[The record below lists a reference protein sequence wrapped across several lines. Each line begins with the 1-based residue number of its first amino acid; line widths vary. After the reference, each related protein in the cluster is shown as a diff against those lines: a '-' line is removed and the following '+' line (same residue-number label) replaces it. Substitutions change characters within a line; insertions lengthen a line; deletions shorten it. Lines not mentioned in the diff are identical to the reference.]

1 MALMRTRLSR
11 RSVLLSVPMLAQAL
25 HACAHGGAAKRK
37 QTPYLE
43 LFQTE
48 PVGSERI
55 VVFLPDTSQTRE
67 VLDALCDEL
76 SAKYQL
82 IAVQVQS
89 ADDAGVIAQALTRH
103 RPAALVLM
111 NNPSVAA
118 YGEHQRRQPNAQL
131 PPAVIV
137 MSSFLDGVE
146 RHLRSTTGISYEVPL
161 ITVVT
166 NLRKLIAAPIE
177 RVGVVHRAGL
187 RGFVDHQ
194 AELAKVEQIALLRE
208 EVSSAP
214 NASELKRAVRRLK
227 QGVDALWVLNDDH
240 LLSSRL
246 IVDGWLPALDE
257 RPWVPTIVGVA
268 SLVSPKNAFGTFAVL
283 PDHAALGVQAA
294 DLLFSIAESGWTLP
308 ADARV
313 QLPLSTT
320 TTIDLSSARERFRL
334 REQALSQVDR
344 ILE

>member
-1 MALMRTRLSR
+1 M
-11 RSVLLSVPMLAQAL
+11 SVPVLAQTL
-25 HACAHGGAAKRK
+25 LACVRGGAAKRSS
-37 QTPYLE
+37 QTPYRE
-43 LFQTE
+43 LFQTRA
-48 PVGSERI
+48 VGSERI

-67 VLDALCDEL
+67 VWHAMCDEV
-76 SAKYQL
+76 SADYQL

-89 ADDAGVIAQALTRH
+89 AEDAGVVAQAIARH

-118 YGEHQRRQPNAQL
+118 YGEYQRRDPHAHFL
-131 PPAVIV
+131 PAVIV
-137 MSSFLDGVE
+137 MSSFLDGTE
-146 RHLRSTTGISYEVPL
+146 RHLYATTGISYEVPL

-166 NLRKLIAAPIE
+166 NLRKLIASPIE
-177 RVGVVHRAGL
+177 RVGVVYRTGL
-187 RGFVDHQ
+187 RSFVDHQ
-194 AELAKVEQIALLRE
+194 AELAKVEQIALLGE

-227 QGVDALWVLNDDH
+227 QGADALWVLNDDR
-240 LLSSRL
+240 LLSPRL

-257 RPWVPTIVGVA
+257 RPWVPTIVGVP

-283 PDHAALGVQAA
+283 PDHAALGVQTA
-294 DLLFSIAESGWTLP
+294 DLLFAIAENGWTLP
-308 ADARV
+308 ADARI

-334 REQALSQVDR
+334 REQALTQVDR